1 MENLTEL
8 ERRAVTLC
16 DVDDL
21 DRDEASEA
29 MGVTR
34 GHLRVLLHR
43 GRHKLEASL
52 RAEGIDRA
60 A

>member
-1 MENLTEL
+1 
-8 ERRAVTLC
+8 
-16 DVDDL
+16 
-21 DRDEASEA
+21 

-52 RAEGIDRA
+52 RASGVDRA